1 MAQRAHS
8 ETATQP
14 LVDAVDDLFTE
25 APQQEAP
32 VRRSL
37 TVGRADDPAERQAD
51 QMADA
56 AMSALGTFD
65 DHTSDVR
72 RASADMDPLGGTEV
86 DAEVQRRIDATR
98 GGGSPLG
105 EREAGAFSSAYG
117 VDLSGVR
124 VHADG
129 EADRLSRSLQA
140 DAFTVGSDVYF
151 RGGKYKPGTSDGDHL
166 IGHELAHVATE
177 SGGAAR
183 SVHRFMSPDSF
194 YDMTYEGLFTQRAR
208 AQTTIYAMLTE
219 YKKLAP
225 KGFVPEENLA
235 KAVAKIEG
243 MIDIAE
249 SYMADHVDEKGNPDP
264 NRAKR
269 YAGFLRFATQATD
282 AVEALEDRAGGDID
296 TSGVPADVRV
306 ADLKKHYM
314 GDSVPLF
321 DKAGAAMEQLLPED
335 GSSAK
340 FSIELNVPVPPAV
353 IGGSMSVE
361 GSRSD
366 GKYELKAQIQVSGG
380 GSAGIAS
387 VSAALGGYVASKG
400 KSATEAASLLGYALY
415 RRLAES
421 DVVPWEAEAYIF
433 GGSATARGKRRA
445 ERKMNKIEADAF
457 GDANTGDAKKD
468 KRLNDANDS
477 YAESGGL
484 ASVGAE
490 FDLGVVGAG
499 VEMSASSGKRTDRT
513 SLAQNRMEA
522 GSKKEKADSW
532 AKSMSGGTRGAQKS
546 TGRSVRNLSF
556 SAGLT
561 KPFEVGME
569 FGASWAADEGKVM
582 RLDGLEVG
590 LGCDEI
596 PLSSLF
602 GDAGAE
608 LAITVIDKVKT
619 YVDATKAEICNNEEG
634 AVLKAYVEEKRDE
647 LTGQFQD
654 AFESAAGIQG
664 EEALGFSVSYDIL
677 NNKLSFELFRTTK
690 KSKTIDVGAL
700 AIEASQTSKTT
711 LHSFE
716 TPEKPEKEEGT

>member
-14 LVDAVDDLFTE
+14 LVDAVDDLFTD

-151 RGGKYKPGTSDGDHL
+151 RGGKFKPGTADGDHL

-183 SVHRFMSPDSF
+183 SVHRFMSPDDF
-194 YDMTYEGLFTQRAR
+194 YDITYEGLFTRRAR

-219 YKKLAP
+219 YQALAP
-225 KGFVPEENLA
+225 QGFVPDENLA

-243 MIDIAE
+243 MIKIAE
-249 SYMADHVDEKGNPDP
+249 AYMSDHVDEKGNPDP

-269 YAGFLRFATQATD
+269 YAGFLRFYTQAMD
-282 AVEALEDRAGGDID
+282 AVEALEDRAGGDVD
-296 TSGVPADVRV
+296 TTAVPADTRV
-306 ADLKKHYM
+306 ADLTKHYM
-314 GDSVPLF
+314 GDAVPLF
-321 DKAGAAMEQLLPED
+321 DKAGAAMEALLPDD
-335 GSSAK
+335 GQSASFK
-340 FSIELNVPVPPAV
+340 IEINIPIPPGRVGGEMSIE
-353 IGGSMSVE
+353 GE
-361 GSRSD
+361 RSD
-366 GKYELKAQIQVSGG
+366 GKYELKAEIKITGG
-380 GSAGIAS
+380 VGVGVADIAAG
-387 VSAALGGYVASKG
+387 LGGYVKAKG
-400 KSATEAASLLGYALY
+400 ASATQAAGLMGYAMY

-421 DVVPWEAEAYIF
+421 NLVPWEVEAYIF
-433 GGSATARGKRRA
+433 GGSASDRGKRRA
-445 ERKMNKIEADAF
+445 ERKMNKVEADAF
-457 GDANTGDAKKD
+457 GEGSDDDN
-468 KRLNDANDS
+468 
-477 YAESGGL
+477 YAETGGSASL
-484 ASVGAE
+484 GVEVDAGAVSVGAE
-490 FDLGVVGAG
+490 LAG
-499 VEMSASSGKRTDRT
+499 TMGKRTDKT
-513 SLAQNRMEA
+513 SLGMAGMEA
-522 GSKKEKADSW
+522 GSKKQKADSW
-532 AKSMSGGTRGAQKS
+532 ANTLTGGARGAQES
-546 TGRSVRNLSF
+546 TGRETRGLSF
-556 SAGLT
+556 SAGLK
-561 KPFEVGME
+561 KPFEVGLE
-569 FGASWAADEGKVM
+569 FGASWIAEMSEGGNKVM
-582 RLDGLEVG
+582 NMSGMELGLSCE
-590 LGCDEI
+590 EI
-596 PLSSLF
+596 PLSSLL

-608 LAITVIDKVKT
+608 LAITAFDKIST
-619 YVDATKAEICNNEEG
+619 YVGAAKEEICDDKEG
-634 AVLKAYVEEKRDE
+634 AVLEAHVNEQIDE
-647 LTGQFQD
+647 AKGKVQE
-654 AFESAAGIQG
+654 AFEQAAGI
-664 EEALGFSVSYDIL
+664 ESAEALGFSIGYDFME
-677 NNKLSFELFRTTK
+677 KELSFHLTRTTTK
-690 KSKTIDVGAL
+690 TLDLGVVSVEAKQTEKVLSLGKSFKGTG
-700 AIEASQTSKTT
+700 T
-711 LHSFE
+711 E
-716 TPEKPEKEEGT
+716 TGDAE

>member
-14 LVDAVDDLFTE
+14 LVDAVDDLFTD

-177 SGGAAR
+177 SGGASR
-183 SVHRFMSPDSF
+183 SVHRFMSPDAF
-194 YDMTYEGLFTQRAR
+194 YDMTYEGFFTGRAR
-208 AQTTIYAMLTE
+208 AQTMIHTMLTE
-219 YKKLAP
+219 YQKLAP
-225 KGFVPEENLA
+225 QGFVPEENLA

-243 MIDIAE
+243 MIKIAE
-249 SYMADHVDEKGNPDP
+249 AYMSDHVDEKGNPDP

-269 YAGFLRFATQATD
+269 YAGFLRFYTQSMD
-282 AVEALEDRAGGDID
+282 AMEALEDRAGGEVD
-296 TSGVPADVRV
+296 TSAVPADVRV
-306 ADLKKHYM
+306 ADLTKHYM

-321 DKAGAAMEQLLPED
+321 DKAGAAMEALLPED
-335 GSSAK
+335 GQSAE
-340 FSIELNVPVPPAV
+340 FSIEINIPIPPGHV
-353 IGGSMSVE
+353 GGVMSIE
-361 GSRSD
+361 GERD
-366 GKYELKAQIQVSGG
+366 EGKYELKAQIKITGG
-380 GSAGIAS
+380 VGVGVADISAG
-387 VSAALGGYVASKG
+387 LGGYVAAKG
-400 KSATEAASLLGYALY
+400 ASATQAAGLMGYALY

-421 DVVPWEAEAYIF
+421 NLVPWEVEAYLF
-433 GGSATARGKRRA
+433 GGSANDRGKRRA
-445 ERKMNKIEADAF
+445 ERKMNKVEAEAF
-457 GDANTGDAKKD
+457 GEGADEEN
-468 KRLNDANDS
+468 
-477 YAESGGL
+477 YAESGGT
-484 ASVGAE
+484 ASLGVEVDAGVVGVGAE
-490 FDLGVVGAG
+490 ISGN
-499 VEMSASSGKRTDRT
+499 SGKRTDRT
-513 SLAQNRMEA
+513 SLGMAGMEA
-522 GSKKEKADSW
+522 GSKKKKADSW
-532 AKSMSGGTRGAQKS
+532 ANTLSGGTRGAQES
-546 TGRSVRNLSF
+546 TGRTSRGISF
-556 SAGLT
+556 SIGLT
-561 KPFEVGME
+561 KPFEVGLE
-569 FGASWAADEGKVM
+569 FGASWLAEMSDGGNKVM
-582 RLDGLEVG
+582 ALDGMELE
-590 LGCDEI
+590 LSCEEI
-596 PLSSLF
+596 PLSDLL

-608 LAITVIDKVKT
+608 LAISAFDKISE
-619 YVDATKAEICNNEEG
+619 YVGKAKEEVCDDKEG
-634 AVLKAYVEEKRDE
+634 AVLEAYVDE
-647 LTGQFQD
+647 QVDAAKGKVQD
-654 AFESAAGIQG
+654 AFEQAAGI
-664 EEALGFSVSYDIL
+664 ETAEALGFAIGYDFMG
-677 NNKLSFELFRTTK
+677 KSLSFDLTRTTTKSLDLGVVSVEAK
-690 KSKTIDVGAL
+690 KT
-700 AIEASQTSKTT
+700 
-711 LHSFE
+711 
-716 TPEKPEKEEGT
+716 EKVLSLGKEFKGTGTESGESE

>member
-8 ETATQP
+8 ETATQT
-14 LVDAVDDLFTE
+14 LVDAVDDLLVD

-98 GGGSPLG
+98 GSGAPLG

-219 YKKLAP
+219 YQKLAP
-225 KGFVPEENLA
+225 EGFVPEENLA
-235 KAVAKIEG
+235 KAVSKIDG
-243 MIDIAE
+243 MVDIAE
-249 SYMADHVDEKGNPDP
+249 AYMSDHVDEKGNPDP
-264 NRAKR
+264 SRAKR
-269 YAGFLRFATQATD
+269 YAGFLRFTSQAMD
-282 AVEALEDRAGGDID
+282 ALEALEDRAGGDID

-306 ADLKKHYM
+306 SDLRKHYM

-321 DKAGAAMEQLLPED
+321 EKAGAAMERLLQED
-335 GSSAK
+335 GTSAK
-340 FSIELNVPVPPAV
+340 FAIELNVPVPPAV
-353 IGGSMSVE
+353 IGGSMTVE

-380 GSAGIAS
+380 GSAGVAS

-415 RRLAES
+415 RRFAES
-421 DVVPWEAEAYIF
+421 NMVPWEAEAYIF
-433 GGSATARGKRRA
+433 GGSANARGKRRA

-457 GDANTGDAKKD
+457 GDANTGDKAKD
-468 KRLNDANDS
+468 KKLNKENDS
-477 YAESGGL
+477 YAESGGF

-490 FDLGVVGAG
+490 FDLGAVGAG
-499 VEMSASSGKRTDRT
+499 VEVSGSSGTRTDRT
-513 SLAQNRMEA
+513 SLAQNKITA
-522 GSKKEKADSW
+522 GSKKEKADSY
-532 AKSMSGGTRGAQKS
+532 ASALTGGARGAQKS
-546 TGRSVRNLSF
+546 TGRSVRNLTF
-556 SAGLT
+556 SAALT
-561 KPFEVGME
+561 APFEVGIE
-569 FGASWAADEGKVM
+569 FGASWVQESGKVM
-582 RLDGLEVG
+582 KLDGLEVS

-596 PLSSLF
+596 PLSKMF
-602 GDAGAE
+602 GKAGAE
-608 LAITVIDKVKT
+608 VALNAIDRIKR
-619 YVDATKAEICNNEEG
+619 YVDAAKLEICNDQEG
-634 AVLKAYVEEKRDE
+634 AVLKARVEEKKEE
-647 LTGQFQD
+647 LTGKFQES
-654 AFESAAGIQG
+654 FESAAGITG
-664 EEALGFSVSYDIL
+664 SEALGFSVAYDIL
-677 NNKLSFELFRTTK
+677 KNDFDFEVFRTSK
-690 KSKTIDVGAL
+690 KSKKIDLGVL
-700 AIEASQTSKTT
+700 SIEATQTSKTK
-711 LHSFE
+711 LNE
-716 TPEKPEKEEGT
+716 LPPDPDEPES